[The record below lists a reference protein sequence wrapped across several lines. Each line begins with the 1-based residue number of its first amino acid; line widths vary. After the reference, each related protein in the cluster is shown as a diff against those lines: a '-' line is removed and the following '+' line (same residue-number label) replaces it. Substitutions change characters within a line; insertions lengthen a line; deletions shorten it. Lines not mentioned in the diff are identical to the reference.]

1 MASPSSS
8 LPDLWKCAAVRVVDA
23 ATIYGVEGELGRL
36 EKPIPDESQH
46 CGLGQAGV
54 FSDNLV
60 ELTRV
65 EGVE

>member
-8 LPDLWKCAAVRVVDA
+8 SPDLWKCASVRVVNV

-36 EKPIPDESQH
+36 EKPMPDESH
-46 CGLGQAGV
+46 RCGLGQAGV
-54 FSDNLV
+54 VSDTLV

-65 EGVE
+65 EGAE